1 MALLREIAAPQPF
14 ASGAGSHAGEAVP
27 GSNTCRERRWLI
39 DRFREVRRQS
49 EVLCHPLEIEDYGV
63 QSMPSVSPPKWHL
76 AHTSWF
82 FETFILQPHQPRFQ
96 PYNAAFAE
104 LFNSYYQGVG
114 RPFARDQRGVLSRP
128 TVAEIYCYRA
138 ATDERMLSLLRDVA
152 ESKLEQIR
160 SLTLLG
166 LAHEE
171 QHQELLLT
179 DIKFNFSRNPL
190 LPAYAERESPADN
203 ALEDRATSRMTW
215 LDFAGGHGEL
225 GSNGARFCFDN
236 ELPRHRVWLA
246 PFRLASRPI
255 TNGEFLQ
262 FMRDGGYR
270 RPELWL
276 SDGWTECQQQ
286 GWRSPLYWTHG
297 EDAKSDAFTGGH
309 RDGKWQVFTLHGL
322 RPLNLAE
329 PVCHVSYYE
338 ADAYARWADAR
349 LPTEAEW
356 EYVASEQEIC
366 GHFANDG
373 ILQPRPAS
381 RYDDSLQQL
390 FGDVWEWTA
399 SAYAPYPGFRADT
412 APIGEYNGK
421 FMCNQMVL
429 RGGSCATAREHV
441 RASYRNFFYPADR
454 WQFSGIRLARSAD

>member
-1 MALLREIAAPQPF
+1 MAFLRGTAAPQLF
-14 ASGAGSHAGEAVP
+14 APATAADSGASHDIH
-27 GSNTCRERRWLI
+27 WLS
-39 DRFREVRRQS
+39 DYYKEVRRQS
-49 EVLCHPLEIEDYGV
+49 EILCQPLEIEDYGV
-63 QSMPSVSPPKWHL
+63 QAMPSVSPPKWHL

-82 FETFILQPHQPRFQ
+82 FETFLLQPHRPHFKS
-96 PYNAAFAE
+96 YNSVYAQ

-138 ATDERMLSLLRDVA
+138 AIDEQMLALLQTGSGPMRRKIA
-152 ESKLEQIR
+152 ELA
-160 SLTLLG
+160 LLG
-166 LAHEE
+166 LAHEQ

-179 DIKFNFSRNPL
+179 DIKFNFSLNPL
-190 LPAYAERESPADN
+190 LPAYMEPQPL
-203 ALEDRATSRMTW
+203 LEDRGTSRLHW
-215 LDFAGGHGEL
+215 LDFTGGYGEL
-225 GSNGARFCFDN
+225 GSTDDLFCFDN

-246 PFRLASRPI
+246 PFRLAGRPI
-255 TNGEFLQ
+255 SNGEFLQ
-262 FMRDGGYR
+262 FMRDDGYR

-276 SDGWTECQQQ
+276 ADGWTECQQRNWQ
-286 GWRSPLYWTHG
+286 APLYWTHG
-297 EDAKSDAFTGGH
+297 EEHEGAPHGAMESGSH

-338 ADAYARWADAR
+338 ADAYARWAGAR

-356 EYVASEQEIC
+356 EYVASEREVC

-373 ILQPRPAS
+373 ILQPRPATRQEES
-381 RYDDSLQQL
+381 PQQPQQL

-429 RGGSCATAREHV
+429 RGGSCATAREHM
-441 RASYRNFFYPADR
+441 RASYRNFFYPVDR
-454 WQFSGIRLARSAD
+454 WQFSGIRLAQSAR